1 MLVWVENVK
10 NSHRVAKSGFSDN
23 KAVKRRPGESKITP
37 YEGRTSQAEVTTKIK
52 ALKEC
57 NWHV

>member
-1 MLVWVENVK
+1 MWVENVK

-37 YEGRTSQAEVTTKIK
+37 YEGRTSEAEVAIKTK

-57 NWHV
+57 N